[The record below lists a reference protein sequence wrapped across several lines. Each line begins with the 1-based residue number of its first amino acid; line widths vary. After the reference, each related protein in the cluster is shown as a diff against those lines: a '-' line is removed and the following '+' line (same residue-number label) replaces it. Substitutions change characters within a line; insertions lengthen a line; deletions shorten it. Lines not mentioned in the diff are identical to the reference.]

1 MGQRKFFILPEDAV
15 GMDLEVCLLPITIG
29 GETVTVLGF
38 AGGSVD
44 SKKADFVS
52 AVNQHVNN
60 RGTFRLLGMIREGDV
75 ERPRND

>member
-38 AGGSVD
+38 TGGSVD

-60 RGTFRLLGMIREGDV
+60 RGTIRLLGMIHEGDV
-75 ERPRND
+75 EMDQE